1 MRVFIVYLSTQW
13 GVHGWEHHII
23 ALSGDE
29 AQLGLVTMKD
39 VAVEKAKLKT
49 KLTEE
54 VTTVAVDE
62 ITGDYHEIFRGGF

>member
-29 AQLGLVTMKD
+29 AQLGLVTMND
-39 VAVEKAKLKT
+39 VAVAKAKLKT
-49 KLTEE
+49 ELKHEI
-54 VTTVAVDE
+54 TTIAVDE
-62 ITGDYHEIFRGGF
+62 ITEGYHEVFKGGF